1 MASQP
6 AFRTEESRNPVLPV
20 PLQDF
25 STSPTHH
32 WKKAKVKV
40 PKLYNKIANIRKD
53 LVHKSSTNLGK
64 NHGVV
69 VEDLSIINMSK
80 SGAN

>member
-6 AFRTEESRNPVLPV
+6 AFRTEESRKRALPV

-32 WKKAKVKV
+32 WKSAKVKV
-40 PKLYNKIANIRKD
+40 SKLYNKIADIRKD
-53 LVHKSSTNLGK
+53 FAQ
-64 NHGVV
+64 V
-69 VEDLSIINMSK
+69 VE
-80 SGAN
+80 GP